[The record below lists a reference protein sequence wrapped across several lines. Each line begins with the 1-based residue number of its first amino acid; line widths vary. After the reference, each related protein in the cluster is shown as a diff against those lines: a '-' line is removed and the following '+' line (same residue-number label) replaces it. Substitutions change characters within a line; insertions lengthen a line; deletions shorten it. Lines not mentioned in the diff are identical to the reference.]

1 MVYVPGRKFKNKS
14 GKKKWEPGDMGVEYM
29 QGGLRG
35 TAEESLVSA
44 IPQPRQ
50 MLL

>member
-1 MVYVPGRKFKNKS
+1 MAYVPGRKFKNKS

-29 QGGLRG
+29 LGGQER
-35 TAEESLVSA
+35 TAEESLTLVL
-44 IPQPRQ
+44 PQPRQ